1 MKVRIGISL
10 GPAGTPDQFA
20 GAVDLLEQAGVD
32 SLWLP
37 ENVYSPLV
45 EPFTG
50 MAFAL
55 ARTRRLKAGT
65 GISVLPGR
73 HPVLV
78 AKQLASLAG
87 LAPGR
92 VLPVF
97 GLLPAQDA
105 ERALFTVP
113 DGQRA
118 AVFDESLE
126 LLRLLLTTEKV
137 DFAGQFF
144 SVSGATVRTRP
155 AKPLD
160 LWLGGSAPA
169 GLRRV
174 GRLADG
180 WLGSL
185 LTPAEAGAAV
195 TIIQDAAA
203 AAGREVEDDHFG
215 LSLPVTLAGNEHGIP
230 APLLASINRRR
241 PEADPATLVAAELGR
256 CPPDARAVRRGR
268 AEQVRGAAG
277 EPGTVRPVPRRLRP
291 RAPPHPELVPAPTPV
306 TAAPARR
313 AAGPRRCDSAV
324 VRTST
329 MWHRRG
335 SLRSRRCSPRL
346 ARDAVVQHQERQAEH
361 PERVLGPQFAPLD
374 IDVEPLGEPAHGDRG
389 QLGRLRVYI
398 SKVVARLVELAVAV
412 QHQAL
417 PIPGPIP
424 GPFRAHSRRP
434 AGTAAAAW
442 R

>member
-10 GPAGTPDQFA
+10 GPAGSPDQFA
-20 GAVDLLEQAGVD
+20 AAVDSLEQAGVD

-37 ENVYSPLV
+37 ETVYSPVV

-55 ARTRRLKAGT
+55 ARTRRLKAGS

-97 GLLPAQDA
+97 GLRPAQDA
-105 ERALFTVP
+105 ERPLFPVP
-113 DGQRA
+113 SGHRA

-137 DFAGQFF
+137 DFAGRFF
-144 SVSGATVRTRP
+144 SVSGASVSPRP

-160 LWLGGSAPA
+160 IWLGGSAPA
-169 GLRRV
+169 ALRRV

-195 TIIQDAAA
+195 KEIQHA
-203 AAGREVEDDHFG
+203 AAGADREVEEDHFG
-215 LSLPVTLAGNEHGIP
+215 LSLPVTFNGIP
-230 APLLASINRRR
+230 DALLASIRRRR
-241 PEADPATLVAAELGR
+241 PEADPAMLVARGWD
-256 CPPDARAVRRGR
+256 DARRMLGQYV
-268 AEQVRGAAG
+268 EAG
-277 EPGTVRPVPRRLRP
+277 LSKFVVRP
-291 RAPPHPELVPAPTPV
+291 A
-306 TAAPARR
+306 
-313 AAGPRRCDSAV
+313 S
-324 VRTST
+324 
-329 MWHRRG
+329 
-335 SLRSRRCSPRL
+335 
-346 ARDAVVQHQERQAEH
+346 
-361 PERVLGPQFAPLD
+361 
-374 IDVEPLGEPAHGDRG
+374 
-389 QLGRLRVYI
+389 
-398 SKVVARLVELAVAV
+398 
-412 QHQAL
+412 
-417 PIPGPIP
+417 P
-424 GPFRAHSRRP
+424 GPFGP
-434 AGTAAAAW
+434 FLDGFVGELLPIQN
-442 R
+442 